1 METLTTA
8 LLILVSFSFSVL
20 LIYKGAT
27 GALKSWRESNK

>member
-8 LLILVSFSFSVL
+8 LLILTSFSLSAF

-27 GALKSWRESNK
+27 GIRKTLKANK